1 MLARASGPHVEKVY
15 TLVLRSFAALTCL
28 LLICWLFEHALLDSP
43 KLLYNE
49 KTIYAE
55 KKNCTTKM
63 EKEDFQLA
71 YKDEQLREEKVFKDP
86 VHRYIHVKDRV
97 IWDLIGAM
105 EFQRL
110 RRIKQLGTSF
120 FTFHGAEHSRF
131 NHSLGVYEIVRR
143 ILANFEGKPYWNP
156 NERLLCLAAALLHDL
171 GHGPFSHSFE
181 KVFKLDHEDFT
192 KKIIVGDTEINHI
205 LRRVEPD
212 FPQKV
217 AEVINKTYHDKLV
230 VSLISSQI
238 DADRMDYLQRDAY
251 FTGVSYG
258 HFDMER
264 ILRVMRPVDD
274 QVVIKSSGMHAVED
288 YIMSRYQMYW
298 QVYFHPVS
306 RSAEVILSK
315 ILHRVKDLYLSGYTF
330 RFQPIHFLSFFE
342 GEVSLQ
348 DYIRLDEPIVSYY
361 FQAWADESDQI
372 LSDLCVRFTNR
383 KLFKYVEF
391 NPNAQMEE
399 WMFLHRLFEQV
410 GMDPKYY
417 LVVDSSSD
425 LPYDFYRPGEEG
437 ERLPIYLQ
445 KPNNELEELSRTSDI
460 VESISG
466 KKRTDHKLYFPA
478 DFIEA
483 LSDDQPEKKQIMDLL
498 GIARN

>member
-1 MLARASGPHVEKVY
+1 M
-15 TLVLRSFAALTCL
+15 
-28 LLICWLFEHALLDSP
+28 
-43 KLLYNE
+43 
-49 KTIYAE
+49 
-55 KKNCTTKM
+55 
-63 EKEDFQLA
+63 
-71 YKDEQLREEKVFKDP
+71 YKYEQLDEEKVFKDP

-97 IWDLIGAM
+97 IWDLIGTA

-110 RRIKQLGTSF
+110 RRVKQLGTSF
-120 FTFHGAEHSRF
+120 LTFHGAEHSRF

-143 ILANFEGKPYWNP
+143 ILFNFEGRKHWN
-156 NERLLCLAAALLHDL
+156 NEERLLCLCAALLHDL

-181 KVFKLDHEDFT
+181 KVFKLDHEAFT
-192 KKIIVGDTEINHI
+192 RQIVLGDTEVNHV
-205 LRRVEPD
+205 LRRVEEG

-217 AEVINKTYHDKLV
+217 ADVINKTYEDKLV

-264 ILRVMRPVDD
+264 ILRVMRPLED
-274 QVVIKSSGMHAVED
+274 QVVIKQTGMHAVED

-315 ILHRVKDLYLSGYTF
+315 ILHRAKYLYEQGYQFSLKPT
-330 RFQPIHFLSFFE
+330 HFLSFFL
-342 GEVSLQ
+342 GGVSLE
-348 DYIRLDEPIVSYY
+348 DYLRLDESVVLYY
-361 FQAWADESDQI
+361 FQMWIDETDEI
-372 LSDLCVRFTNR
+372 LSDLCVRFMNR
-383 KLFKYVEF
+383 KLLKYIEF
-391 NPNAQMEE
+391 NPNSQMNE
-399 WMFLHRLFEQV
+399 WMELYQLFKQV
-410 GMDPKYY
+410 GIDPDYY

-437 ERLPIYLQ
+437 ERLPIYLLM
-445 KPNNELEELSRTSDI
+445 PNQELKELSRQSDI

-466 KKRTDHKLYFPA
+466 KKRTDHKLYFPM

-483 LSDDQPEKKQIMDLL
+483 LPDDQPEKNKIKTIL
-498 GIARN
+498 GLADID